1 MYIPVYIKAWTTTDT
16 RNSVNKFQMHE
27 MKKKKIQIQKGMYI
41 MILFLWHFEKGK
53 TIGIENKS
61 VLAKAYRFREWVFT
75 TKRPRGTFC
84 GDLSIL

>member
-1 MYIPVYIKAWTTTDT
+1 
-16 RNSVNKFQMHE
+16 MHE
-27 MKKKKIQIQKGMYI
+27 MKKKIQIQKGMYI

>member
-1 MYIPVYIKAWTTTDT
+1 
-16 RNSVNKFQMHE
+16 
-27 MKKKKIQIQKGMYI
+27 

-61 VLAKAYRFREWVFT
+61 LLAKAYRFREWVFT

>member
-1 MYIPVYIKAWTTTDT
+1 MYIPVCIKAWTTTDT
-16 RNSVNKFQMHE
+16 RNSVNKFQMQE
-27 MKKKKIQIQKGMYI
+27 MKKKIQIQKGMYI

-61 VLAKAYRFREWVFT
+61 LLAKAYRFREWVFT

>member
-1 MYIPVYIKAWTTTDT
+1 MYIPVYIKAWTPTDT

-27 MKKKKIQIQKGMYI
+27 MKKKIQIQKGMYI